1 MPVTC
6 PSCGAEAPDDA
17 RFCPSCGAALAP
29 VSGRERKFAT
39 ALFADLVGSTDL
51 GEREDPEVVQEL
63 VGRVFDRLVPVIER
77 YGGVV
82 DNYMGDAILAI
93 FGVPHVHEDDP
104 ERAVRAGLEMQDVL
118 SELNRSFA
126 NEGRS
131 RLLMRIGLESGEVLV
146 DPARP
151 DRRITG
157 DTVNVA
163 SRLQTAA
170 SPGDVV
176 AGPSVHASTHRVI
189 DYEGLPALEL
199 KGKAELVP
207 AWRAVRVAARI
218 RGERRPSDL
227 KAQLVGREEEVA
239 MLRQG
244 FQRVVREGRPALVTI
259 LGPAGTGK
267 SRLVREFF
275 SYIDSLEQVVF
286 WREGRCLAYGNTSYS
301 ALADSI
307 KAHCELLE
315 DDASG
320 QLRAKV
326 ERAVADLFGG
336 EGPLD
341 EVLALVGGGAETEMV
356 REQLFDGW
364 RRFLE
369 KMAQRHPLV
378 LVWEDIH
385 WADAGLLDFIEH
397 AADWAQGPIMI
408 LTLARPELLEVRP
421 TWGGGRRNYTAVYL
435 DPLTPAE
442 NRNLLDDLAGGVLP
456 DSLASQIVEHAEGNP
471 LYTEEIVQMLIDR
484 GTLQRSDGA
493 LHLTGEIDSVDVPRS
508 VQSLIAGRI
517 DGLGSEEKATL
528 QNAAVIGRTAWTGAV
543 SALGG
548 LPAEEARRL
557 MGALRVRDLLVPSE
571 PSAFS
576 GEQEFWFRHV
586 LIKDIAYE
594 SIPKRERAHKH
605 RAAAEWAEQR
615 SGDRAEE
622 QAELIA
628 THYEHSQRYL
638 TELGA
643 EPAETAEIRSRLHTW
658 SVRAGRRAESLWQ
671 PERATH
677 WYRVA
682 IGAASPEVE
691 GLELARLWE
700 AYARVGAGIEPVD
713 EVIAALETA
722 LNTYEALHLD
732 VDAGRIET
740 KLGFMV
746 WQSGDDDG
754 GRAWLD
760 KSVSR
765 LAETAA
771 GSELANALQ
780 VRGNF
785 GWRHNQG
792 KEAEADLRRAVE
804 LAEEAGAEVTAIEAR
819 HDLGLSLSW
828 QGRMEEAMSLIEAS
842 FEAAQQGSDLNLRL
856 RTATNW
862 GAVLSTYGSDFRKSA
877 EITRIGLE
885 ESRRAGNHGHAT
897 WQANNLAGLLR
908 RLGDLGE
915 AEEYQEIALQAAE
928 AIDVPTQRGWSLKG
942 LAEINLW
949 RGDVAEARRFWDSTG
964 RRLEDQEPQS
974 IPEYG
979 RLLIELNRAEG
990 RPEEAVTVTRQ
1001 ILEIFDSIGPFTE
1014 INEFALEAVRA
1025 LVAAGHREDAAQVR
1039 SLMKGG
1045 GFDPPRAVDAY
1056 RMVIDGLLAT
1066 EFPEKADHLKS
1077 SVEIFAGLGLRI
1089 PQIRAL
1095 IDLADAIAEAEEDPT
1110 EVLEEARSIAASC
1123 GAGLYLDQIEER
1135 ERAVAESS

>member
-1 MPVTC
+1 MPVSC
-6 PSCGAEAPDDA
+6 QSCGAEAPDDA
-17 RFCPSCGAALAP
+17 RFCPSCGAALTTG
-29 VSGRERKFAT
+29 SGRERKFAT

-118 SELNRSFA
+118 SEVNNVFA
-126 NEGRS
+126 SEGRP
-131 RLLMRIGLESGEVLV
+131 RLLMRVGLEAGEVLV

-170 SPGDVV
+170 SPGEVV

-207 AWRAVRVAARI
+207 AWQALRVAARV
-218 RGERRPSDL
+218 RGERRSSDL
-227 KAQLVGREEEVA
+227 KAQVVGREEELA
-239 MLRQG
+239 MLRQV

-275 SYIDSLEQVVF
+275 SYVDSLDDVFF

-301 ALADSI
+301 ALADAI

-315 DDASG
+315 DDASD

-326 ERAVADLFGG
+326 ERAVGDLFGG
-336 EGPLD
+336 EGPLG
-341 EVLALVGGGAETEMV
+341 EVLALVGGGAGTELV

-369 KMAQRHPLV
+369 RMAQRHPLV
-378 LVWEDIH
+378 LIWEDIH
-385 WADAGLLDFIEH
+385 WADAGLLDFVEH
-397 AADWAQGPIMI
+397 AADWAQGPVMI
-408 LTLARPELLEVRP
+408 VTLARPELLEVRP
-421 TWGGGRRNYTAVYL
+421 AWGGGRRNYTAVYL
-435 DPLTPAE
+435 DPLTAVE
-442 NRNLLDDLAGGVLP
+442 NRTLLNDLAGGALP
-456 DSLASQIVEHAEGNP
+456 ETLADQIVEHAEGNP

-493 LHLTGEIDSVDVPRS
+493 LRLIGEIESVDVPRS

-548 LPAEEARRL
+548 LSPEEARRL
-557 MGALRVRDLLVPSE
+557 MGALRVRDLLVPNE

-594 SIPKRERAHKH
+594 SIPKRDRAHKH

-628 THYEHSQRYL
+628 THYQEALRYL

-643 EPAETAEIRSRLHTW
+643 EPGETAEIRSRLHEW

-671 PERATH
+671 LERAAH
-677 WYRVA
+677 WYRTA
-682 IGAASPEVE
+682 INAAPAD
-691 GLELARLWE
+691 LDALDLAQLWDT
-700 AYARVGAGIEPVD
+700 YARVGAGTEPAD
-713 EVIAALETA
+713 KVIAALETA
-722 LNTYEALHLD
+722 LNTYESLHMD
-732 VDAGRIET
+732 ADAGRIET
-740 KLGFMV
+740 RLGFMV
-746 WQSGDDDG
+746 WQSGDDANG
-754 GRAWLD
+754 KAWLD
-760 KSVSR
+760 KSVAR
-765 LAETAA
+765 LRDIEATK
-771 GSELANALQ
+771 GLARALQ
-780 VRGNF
+780 ARGNF
-785 GWRHNQG
+785 AWRHDQG
-792 KEAEADLRRAVE
+792 KQAEEDLREAIA
-804 LAEEAGAEVTAIEAR
+804 LAEEAGSERTAIEAR
-819 HDLGLSLSW
+819 HDLGIALGW
-828 QGRMEEAMSLIEAS
+828 QGREEEGMPLVEAS
-842 FEAAQQGSDLNLRL
+842 YEAAQRSSNLNLKL
-856 RTATNW
+856 RSATNW
-862 GAVLSTYGSDFRKSA
+862 GSVLASYGSDFRRSA
-877 EITRIGLE
+877 DILRVALE
-885 ESRRAGNHGHAT
+885 ESRRAGSHGNSA
-897 WQANNLAGLLR
+897 WQANNLAYMLR
-908 RLGDLGE
+908 RLGHLDE
-915 AEEYQEIALQAAE
+915 AAEQEQIALHSAE
-928 AIDVPTQRGWSLKG
+928 AIDMPLLRGWSLAG
-942 LAEINLW
+942 LAEITLW
-949 RGDVAEARRFWDSTG
+949 KGDVAEASRLWDSSGRRF
-964 RRLEDQEPQS
+964 EDEEPQS
-974 IPEYG
+974 IPELG
-979 RLLIELNRAEG
+979 RLLVELTRAEG
-990 RPEEAVTVTRQ
+990 RLDEAAEVARRA
-1001 ILEIFDSIGPFTE
+1001 LEFMGGIGKTTE
-1014 INEFALEAVRA
+1014 PNEFALEAIRV
-1025 LVAAGHREDAAQVR
+1025 LVEAGCREEATEVR
-1039 SLMKGG
+1039 SLMKTD
-1045 GFDPPRAVDAY
+1045 FDPPRAADAF
-1056 RMVIDGLLAT
+1056 RMVADGLLAT
-1066 EFPEKADHLKS
+1066 ESADAIGHLRMA
-1077 SVEIFAGLGLRI
+1077 VEVFDRLGLRI
-1089 PQIRAL
+1089 AQIRGL
-1095 IDLADAIAEAEEDPT
+1095 IDLADALIETGEDPT

-1123 GAGLYLDQIEER
+1123 GAGLYLDQIEQR
-1135 ERAVAESS
+1135 ERAAAESS